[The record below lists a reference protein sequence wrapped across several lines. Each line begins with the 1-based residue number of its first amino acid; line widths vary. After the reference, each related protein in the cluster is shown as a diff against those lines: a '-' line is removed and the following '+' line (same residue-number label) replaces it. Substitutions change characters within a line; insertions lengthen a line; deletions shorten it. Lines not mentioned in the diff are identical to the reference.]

1 MKGRQLFSVIVA
13 VVCCLAVVFIAV
25 MAAEAQA
32 PAPTAAVAETAAPTA
47 EAQAGATAAPTFKRG
62 CEDCHAPG
70 SKYSLYAGAMAFEGH
85 PPVKAGEAADYASC
99 MGCHRA
105 AGKHPMAE
113 IVHPV
118 HMFSSTFLDKYS
130 GNCLSCHIIWNGEYL
145 VVPGTTQTRP
155 NGMFSAEPDIV
166 RPATQRNP

>member
-1 MKGRQLFSVIVA
+1 
-13 VVCCLAVVFIAV
+13 
-25 MAAEAQA
+25 
-32 PAPTAAVAETAAPTA
+32 
-47 EAQAGATAAPTFKRG
+47 
-62 CEDCHAPG
+62 
-70 SKYSLYAGAMAFEGH
+70 
-85 PPVKAGEAADYASC
+85 

-105 AGKHPMAE
+105 TGKQPMAE

-155 NGMFSAEPDIV
+155 NGMFSAEPDVV

>member
-1 MKGRQLFSVIVA
+1 MHKRLLFTVVVA
-13 VVCCLAVVFIAV
+13 VVACLAVVLIAAV
-25 MAAEAQA
+25 AAEAKSTLPQA
-32 PAPTAAVAETAAPTA
+32 TTATATPAATQAE
-47 EAQAGATAAPTFKRG
+47 AGATAAPTFKRG

-85 PPVKAGEAADYASC
+85 PAIKAGETADYQSC

-105 AGKHPMAE
+105 TGKQPMAE

-118 HMFSSTFLDKYS
+118 HMFSSTFLNKYS

-145 VVPGTTQTRP
+145 VVPGTTKTRP
-155 NGMFSAEPDIV
+155 NGMFEVEPDVV

>member
-1 MKGRQLFSVIVA
+1 MA
-13 VVCCLAVVFIAV
+13 VVCCLAVVLIATIAV
-25 MAAEAQA
+25 EAQTPAPNPTPAAEAAATATPAAQA
-32 PAPTAAVAETAAPTA
+32 E
-47 EAQAGATAAPTFKRG
+47 AGATAAPSFKRG

-85 PPVKAGEAADYASC
+85 PPIKAGETADYASC
-99 MGCHRA
+99 LGCHRA
-105 AGKHPMAE
+105 TGKQPMAE

-155 NGMFSAEPDIV
+155 NGMFSAEPDVV

>member
-1 MKGRQLFSVIVA
+1 MA
-13 VVCCLAVVFIAV
+13 VVLIAAMAV
-25 MAAEAQA
+25 EAQSPTPQA
-32 PAPTAAVAETAAPTA
+32 AAATATPAQAE
-47 EAQAGATAAPTFKRG
+47 AGATAASSLKRG

-70 SKYSLYAGAMAFEGH
+70 SQYSLYAGAMAFEGH
-85 PPVKAGEAADYASC
+85 PPIKAGETAGYASC

-105 AGKHPMAE
+105 TGKQPMAE
-113 IVHPV
+113 IAHPV

-155 NGMFSAEPDIV
+155 NGMFSAEPDVV
-166 RPATQRNP
+166 RPATQRNNP

>member
-1 MKGRQLFSVIVA
+1 
-13 VVCCLAVVFIAV
+13 

-32 PAPTAAVAETAAPTA
+32 PTPTAAVAETAAPTA

-70 SKYSLYAGAMAFEGH
+70 SQYSLYAGAMAFEGH
-85 PPVKAGEAADYASC
+85 PPIKAGETADYASC

-113 IVHPV
+113 IAHPV